1 VFRKLDQ
8 FVLEKNLGEVFFAP
22 IALLVDD
29 YNAPQPD
36 VMFVSNKN
44 TNAFGDD
51 VLVRAPELVI
61 EILSP
66 STMVDDRYR
75 KRKLY
80 ERFGVKEYWIID
92 PKNQSIEVLALKE
105 SSYDIISF
113 AAEKG
118 TIRSNV
124 LEGFTLDL
132 KEVF

>member
-1 VFRKLDQ
+1 
-8 FVLEKNLGEVFFAP
+8 
-22 IALLVDD
+22 
-29 YNAPQPD
+29 
-36 VMFVSNKN
+36 MFVSNKN
-44 TNAFGDD
+44 TNAFDDD
-51 VLVRAPELVI
+51 VLVRAPELVV

-66 STMVDDRYR
+66 STMADDRHR

-92 PKNQSIEVLALKE
+92 PKNQSIEVLTLKE
-105 SSYDIISF
+105 GGYDIFSF

-132 KEVF
+132 NDIFGK